1 MARPNYKLRRLAVLF
16 LVFAGFFLV
25 GNLLAGF
32 FTQSSVVKK
41 VEKGKPVN
49 ILVMGIDA
57 RNAEQNSR
65 SDTMIVASI
74 DRKTKQVVMVWIPR
88 DTRVQVSA
96 NRYDKINSVNVLKGP
111 EEACKVAGKLLDTR
125 IDYYVIT
132 NFGGFEKIID
142 ILGGV
147 NIDVET
153 AMTHYDPNPKLSIN
167 LSSGPQRLNGAQALS
182 YVRYRG
188 GPTADIGRTVRQ
200 QKHQQSK
207 LQLLDLQNF
216 RVTTLIDANID
227 PPARLFASSD
237 HRKAAVLEYDR
248 SELKI
253 YDRLSNT
260 LRSFP
265 LADQAQYLSWSPDN
279 HKLIVDGTL
288 IISSTNAQPR
298 FKLEGTMGQW
308 LADSHT
314 ILYRQGKYH
323 LRKVHSETGRD
334 QEVLS
339 LPGEDIVG
347 FHVDAAGHQLVVF
360 SQPPP
365 NRTTLTYYYNL
376 ITGELTELGCHDHKA
391 VWSDNGELLLLMARD
406 YYGEFFPWFYQRL
419 HLHAPAS
426 PGEELDYLQ
435 AKSGAIS
442 PGCFSPDRQFYVL
455 TLAIPRLF
463 YSLPE
468 QAGDLF
474 IKRIG
479 SRTITQITLNQTVS
493 DPVWI
498 DK

>member
-200 QKHQQSK
+200 QKFVSALAQEMFRPSIITKLPELVPELSK
-207 LQLLDLQNF
+207 HIHTNIPASDMLFMMQVAREFDVSGIVTQTLPGYPFTDPKTGASYWEADADIAKGILDDLFAGKTYDVAQ
-216 RVTTLIDANID
+216 D
-227 PPARLFASSD
+227 PPHWVQPA
-237 HRKAAVLEYDR
+237 KEPVTNEMLEEEVPPEVTEDP
-248 SELKI
+248 SEVVDTEAGTGPEG
-253 YDRLSNT
+253 YVTEPGDQSEEEEEGVT
-260 LRSFP
+260 EGD
-265 LADQAQYLSWSPDN
+265 ADA
-279 HKLIVDGTL
+279 
-288 IISSTNAQPR
+288 
-298 FKLEGTMGQW
+298 
-308 LADSHT
+308 
-314 ILYRQGKYH
+314 
-323 LRKVHSETGRD
+323 ETPETETPPAESG
-334 QEVLS
+334 L
-339 LPGEDIVG
+339 GED
-347 FHVDAAGHQLVVF
+347 L
-360 SQPPP
+360 P
-365 NRTTLTYYYNL
+365 
-376 ITGELTELGCHDHKA
+376 
-391 VWSDNGELLLLMARD
+391 
-406 YYGEFFPWFYQRL
+406 
-419 HLHAPAS
+419 AP
-426 PGEELDYLQ
+426 D
-435 AKSGAIS
+435 
-442 PGCFSPDRQFYVL
+442 
-455 TLAIPRLF
+455 
-463 YSLPE
+463 PE
-468 QAGDLF
+468 
-474 IKRIG
+474 
-479 SRTITQITLNQTVS
+479 TQIPSPSCILAY
-493 DPVWI
+493 PPHGLG
-498 DK
+498 

>member
-200 QKHQQSK
+200 QKFVSALAQEMFRPSIITKLPELVPELSK
-207 LQLLDLQNF
+207 HIHTNIPASDMLFMMQVAREFDVSGIVTQTLPGYPFTDPKTGASYWEADADIAKGILDDLFAGKTYDVAQ
-216 RVTTLIDANID
+216 D
-227 PPARLFASSD
+227 PPHWVQPA
-237 HRKAAVLEYDR
+237 KEPVTNEMLEEEVPPEVTEDP
-248 SELKI
+248 SEVVDTEAGTGPEG
-253 YDRLSNT
+253 YVTEPGDQSEEEEEGVT
-260 LRSFP
+260 EGD
-265 LADQAQYLSWSPDN
+265 ADA
-279 HKLIVDGTL
+279 
-288 IISSTNAQPR
+288 
-298 FKLEGTMGQW
+298 
-308 LADSHT
+308 
-314 ILYRQGKYH
+314 
-323 LRKVHSETGRD
+323 ETPETETPPAESG
-334 QEVLS
+334 L
-339 LPGEDIVG
+339 GED
-347 FHVDAAGHQLVVF
+347 L
-360 SQPPP
+360 P
-365 NRTTLTYYYNL
+365 
-376 ITGELTELGCHDHKA
+376 
-391 VWSDNGELLLLMARD
+391 
-406 YYGEFFPWFYQRL
+406 
-419 HLHAPAS
+419 AP
-426 PGEELDYLQ
+426 D
-435 AKSGAIS
+435 
-442 PGCFSPDRQFYVL
+442 
-455 TLAIPRLF
+455 
-463 YSLPE
+463 PE
-468 QAGDLF
+468 
-474 IKRIG
+474 
-479 SRTITQITLNQTVS
+479 TQIPS
-493 DPVWI
+493 PI
-498 DK
+498 E

>member
-200 QKHQQSK
+200 QKFVSALAQEMFRPSIITKLPELVPELSK
-207 LQLLDLQNF
+207 HIHTNIPASDMLFMMQVAREFDVSGIVTQTLPGYPFTDPKTGASYWEADADIAKGILDDLFAGKTYDVAQ
-216 RVTTLIDANID
+216 D
-227 PPARLFASSD
+227 PPHWVQPA
-237 HRKAAVLEYDR
+237 KEPVTNEMLEEEVPPELTEDP
-248 SELKI
+248 SEV
-253 YDRLSNT
+253 
-260 LRSFP
+260 
-265 LADQAQYLSWSPDN
+265 
-279 HKLIVDGTL
+279 VDTE
-288 IISSTNAQPR
+288 T
-298 FKLEGTMGQW
+298 
-308 LADSHT
+308 
-314 ILYRQGKYH
+314 
-323 LRKVHSETGRD
+323 ETGPEGYVTEE
-334 QEVLS
+334 QS
-339 LPGEDIVG
+339 PGEDIQHGEEDTTPPGEDDLTNPETPEPDVPVG
-347 FHVDAAGHQLVVF
+347 KPDPEVEAP
-360 SQPPP
+360 QP
-365 NRTTLTYYYNL
+365 L
-376 ITGELTELGCHDHKA
+376 D
-391 VWSDNGELLLLMARD
+391 SDN
-406 YYGEFFPWFYQRL
+406 P
-419 HLHAPAS
+419 
-426 PGEELDYLQ
+426 
-435 AKSGAIS
+435 
-442 PGCFSPDRQFYVL
+442 
-455 TLAIPRLF
+455 
-463 YSLPE
+463 
-468 QAGDLF
+468 
-474 IKRIG
+474 
-479 SRTITQITLNQTVS
+479 
-493 DPVWI
+493 
-498 DK
+498 

>member
-200 QKHQQSK
+200 QKFVSALAQEMFRPSIITKLPELVPELSK
-207 LQLLDLQNF
+207 HIHTNIPASDMLFMMQVAREFDVSGIVTQTLPGYPFTDPKTGASYWEADADIAKGILDDLFAGKTYDVAQ
-216 RVTTLIDANID
+216 D
-227 PPARLFASSD
+227 PPHWVQPA
-237 HRKAAVLEYDR
+237 KEPVTNEMLEEEVPPEVTEDP
-248 SELKI
+248 SEVVDTEAGTGPEG
-253 YDRLSNT
+253 YVTEPGDQSEEEEEGVT
-260 LRSFP
+260 EGD
-265 LADQAQYLSWSPDN
+265 ADA
-279 HKLIVDGTL
+279 
-288 IISSTNAQPR
+288 
-298 FKLEGTMGQW
+298 
-308 LADSHT
+308 
-314 ILYRQGKYH
+314 
-323 LRKVHSETGRD
+323 ETPETETPPAESG
-334 QEVLS
+334 S
-339 LPGEDIVG
+339 GED
-347 FHVDAAGHQLVVF
+347 L
-360 SQPPP
+360 P
-365 NRTTLTYYYNL
+365 
-376 ITGELTELGCHDHKA
+376 
-391 VWSDNGELLLLMARD
+391 
-406 YYGEFFPWFYQRL
+406 
-419 HLHAPAS
+419 AP
-426 PGEELDYLQ
+426 D
-435 AKSGAIS
+435 
-442 PGCFSPDRQFYVL
+442 
-455 TLAIPRLF
+455 
-463 YSLPE
+463 PE
-468 QAGDLF
+468 
-474 IKRIG
+474 
-479 SRTITQITLNQTVS
+479 TQIPS
-493 DPVWI
+493 PI
-498 DK
+498 E

>member
-200 QKHQQSK
+200 QKFVSALAQEMFRPSIITKLPELVPELSK
-207 LQLLDLQNF
+207 HIHTNIPASDMLFMMQVAREFDVSGIVTQTLPGYPFTDPKTGASYWEADADIAKGILDDLFAGKTYDVAQ
-216 RVTTLIDANID
+216 D
-227 PPARLFASSD
+227 PPHWVQPA
-237 HRKAAVLEYDR
+237 KEPVTNEMLEEEVPPEVTEDP
-248 SELKI
+248 SEVVDTEAGTGPEG
-253 YDRLSNT
+253 YVTEPGDQSEEEEEGVT
-260 LRSFP
+260 EGD
-265 LADQAQYLSWSPDN
+265 ADA
-279 HKLIVDGTL
+279 
-288 IISSTNAQPR
+288 
-298 FKLEGTMGQW
+298 
-308 LADSHT
+308 
-314 ILYRQGKYH
+314 
-323 LRKVHSETGRD
+323 ETPETETPPAESG
-334 QEVLS
+334 S
-339 LPGEDIVG
+339 GED
-347 FHVDAAGHQLVVF
+347 L
-360 SQPPP
+360 P
-365 NRTTLTYYYNL
+365 
-376 ITGELTELGCHDHKA
+376 
-391 VWSDNGELLLLMARD
+391 
-406 YYGEFFPWFYQRL
+406 
-419 HLHAPAS
+419 AP
-426 PGEELDYLQ
+426 D
-435 AKSGAIS
+435 
-442 PGCFSPDRQFYVL
+442 
-455 TLAIPRLF
+455 
-463 YSLPE
+463 PE
-468 QAGDLF
+468 
-474 IKRIG
+474 
-479 SRTITQITLNQTVS
+479 TQIPSPSCILAY
-493 DPVWI
+493 PPHGLG
-498 DK
+498 

>member
-200 QKHQQSK
+200 QKFVSALAQEMFRPSIITKLPELVPELSK
-207 LQLLDLQNF
+207 HIHTNIPASDMLFMMQVAREFDVSGIVTQTLPGYPFTDPKTGASYWEADADIAKGILDDLFAGKTYDVAQ
-216 RVTTLIDANID
+216 D
-227 PPARLFASSD
+227 PPRGVKPAEEP
-237 HRKAAVLEYDR
+237 VTNEMLE
-248 SELKI
+248 E
-253 YDRLSNT
+253 
-260 LRSFP
+260 
-265 LADQAQYLSWSPDN
+265 
-279 HKLIVDGTL
+279 
-288 IISSTNAQPR
+288 
-298 FKLEGTMGQW
+298 
-308 LADSHT
+308 
-314 ILYRQGKYH
+314 
-323 LRKVHSETGRD
+323 
-334 QEVLS
+334 EV
-339 LPGEDIVG
+339 
-347 FHVDAAGHQLVVF
+347 
-360 SQPPP
+360 PP
-365 NRTTLTYYYNL
+365 
-376 ITGELTELGCHDHKA
+376 ELTEDPSEVVDTEAGTGPEGYVTEPGDQSEEEEEGVTEGDA
-391 VWSDNGELLLLMARD
+391 DAETPETETPPAESGSGEDL
-406 YYGEFFPWFYQRL
+406 P
-419 HLHAPAS
+419 AP
-426 PGEELDYLQ
+426 D
-435 AKSGAIS
+435 
-442 PGCFSPDRQFYVL
+442 
-455 TLAIPRLF
+455 
-463 YSLPE
+463 PE
-468 QAGDLF
+468 
-474 IKRIG
+474 
-479 SRTITQITLNQTVS
+479 TQIPS
-493 DPVWI
+493 PI
-498 DK
+498 E

>member
-153 AMTHYDPNPKLSIN
+153 AMTHYDPNPTLSIN

-200 QKHQQSK
+200 QKFVSALAQEMFRPSIITKLPELVPELSK
-207 LQLLDLQNF
+207 HIHTNIPASDMLFMMQVAREFDVSGIVTQTLPGYPFTDPKTGASYWEADADIAKGILDDLFAGKTYDVAQ
-216 RVTTLIDANID
+216 D
-227 PPARLFASSD
+227 PPHWVQPA
-237 HRKAAVLEYDR
+237 KEPVTNEMLEEEVPPEVTEDP
-248 SELKI
+248 SEVVDTEAGTGPEG
-253 YDRLSNT
+253 YVTEPGDQSEEEEEGVT
-260 LRSFP
+260 EGD
-265 LADQAQYLSWSPDN
+265 ADA
-279 HKLIVDGTL
+279 
-288 IISSTNAQPR
+288 
-298 FKLEGTMGQW
+298 
-308 LADSHT
+308 
-314 ILYRQGKYH
+314 
-323 LRKVHSETGRD
+323 ETPETETPPAESG
-334 QEVLS
+334 S
-339 LPGEDIVG
+339 GED
-347 FHVDAAGHQLVVF
+347 L
-360 SQPPP
+360 P
-365 NRTTLTYYYNL
+365 
-376 ITGELTELGCHDHKA
+376 
-391 VWSDNGELLLLMARD
+391 
-406 YYGEFFPWFYQRL
+406 
-419 HLHAPAS
+419 AP
-426 PGEELDYLQ
+426 D
-435 AKSGAIS
+435 
-442 PGCFSPDRQFYVL
+442 
-455 TLAIPRLF
+455 
-463 YSLPE
+463 PE
-468 QAGDLF
+468 
-474 IKRIG
+474 
-479 SRTITQITLNQTVS
+479 TQIPS
-493 DPVWI
+493 PI
-498 DK
+498 E